1 MTVDCYIWSKLG
13 FWQTTCI
20 GLENLERHDA
30 SVAATGCQRDVCWS
44 ENQNLKRTISSE
56 REMKRKIQTES
67 NATGS
72 RAFTLI
78 ELLVVIAIIAI
89 LAAMLLPA
97 LSRAKQKAQGIQCLN
112 NHRQLGMAW
121 RMYAE
126 DSNDRFVYA
135 SHDLNPLNP
144 LNQYAWVSTTLGFG
158 PAAADWDVAEDIMKR
173 PLWNYSPNVAIYKC
187 PGDRSY
193 ADSPSGPM
201 PRTRSMSMNFFLG
214 GYAGGDASLAG
225 GPAASWG
232 SKYPVYFKQSDLN
245 SARSP
250 GPSKTFVFLDEREDT
265 IDSGNFMT
273 MMDGYPTPT
282 SAANPAAYK
291 FWNDL
296 PASYHGRSGG
306 FSYADGHSD
315 LRRWLEDSTMPAVVA
330 HGPLNLGVRPVP
342 RSRDVEFL
350 QDISVRPK

>member
-1 MTVDCYIWSKLG
+1 MKQNIQSDR
-13 FWQTTCI
+13 
-20 GLENLERHDA
+20 NL
-30 SVAATGCQRDVCWS
+30 TGH
-44 ENQNLKRTISSE
+44 
-56 REMKRKIQTES
+56 
-67 NATGS
+67 

-97 LSRAKQKAQGIQCLN
+97 LSRAKQKAQGVQCMN

-126 DSNDRFVYA
+126 DSSDRIVYA
-135 SHDLNPLNP
+135 SHDAGGANP
-144 LNQYAWVSTTLGFG
+144 LNQYAWVGTALGYG
-158 PAAADWDVAEDIMKR
+158 PAQADWDVTADIAQR
-173 PLWNYSPNVAIYKC
+173 PLWNYAPNADIYKC

-193 ADSPSGPM
+193 ADTPTGPK

-214 GYAGGDASLAG
+214 GFAGGDASLAG
-225 GPAASWG
+225 GSAATWG
-232 SKYPVYFKQSDLN
+232 SKYPIYFKLSDLN
-245 SARSP
+245 SGSRSP
-250 GPSKTFVFLDEREDT
+250 GPAKTFVFLDEREDT

-273 MMDGYPTPT
+273 MMDGYPIPP
-282 SAANPAAYK
+282 AAGNPAAYK

-306 FSYADGHSD
+306 FSFADGHSE
-315 LRRWLEDSTMPAVVA
+315 LRRWLEDSTMPALVS
-330 HGPLNLGVRPVP
+330 HGLLSMGVRPVP

>member
-1 MTVDCYIWSKLG
+1 MKQINQK
-13 FWQTTCI
+13 
-20 GLENLERHDA
+20 ERNL
-30 SVAATGCQRDVCWS
+30 TGR
-44 ENQNLKRTISSE
+44 
-56 REMKRKIQTES
+56 
-67 NATGS
+67 

-97 LSRAKQKAQGIQCLN
+97 LSRAKQKAQGIQCLS

-121 RMYAE
+121 RLYSE
-126 DSNDRFVYA
+126 DSSDRIVYA
-135 SHDLNPLNP
+135 SHDLNPANP
-144 LNQYAWVSTTLGFG
+144 LNQYAWVSTDLGFG
-158 PAAADWDVAEDIMKR
+158 PAQADWDVATDIMQR
-173 PLWNYSPNVAIYKC
+173 PLWNYSPNAAIYKC
-187 PGDRSY
+187 PGDRSF
-193 ADSPSGPM
+193 ADTPSGPK

-232 SKYPVYFKQSDLN
+232 SKYPIYLKMADLN
-245 SARSP
+245 SQAHSP
-250 GPSKTFVFLDEREDT
+250 GPTKTFVFLDEREDT

-282 SAANPAAYK
+282 TTANSAAYK
-291 FWNDL
+291 LWNDL
-296 PASYHGRSGG
+296 PAAYHGRAGG
-306 FSYADGHSD
+306 FSFADGHSE
-315 LRRWLEDSTMPAVVA
+315 LRRWLEDSTMPAVVSHA
-330 HGPLNLGVRPVP
+330 PLNMGVRPAP